1 MTDTKPNSEESTS
14 ANVDSG
20 ADSKDSLDPPARR
33 RITSGGCLFKIFLLL
48 GFFVAGIFLV
58 QRWLI
63 PEVDADKTR
72 PVVISQGDPENSSDK
87 PATGEDQLNLPEG
100 AVSATVNQAMF
111 DQAEHPFDPL
121 LELAELSL
129 QEIDENIKDYTA
141 TMVSQVRIGNELK
154 DEKYLALK
162 IRHAR
167 VEGKGKKIPFSVYTL
182 FLKPQA
188 NVGQEAIWI
197 EGQNDGNLIA
207 HANGLMNIKRFY
219 LSPEGPIAM
228 DGNRYPIQ
236 LIGMRN
242 LIVKMVDMAKD
253 ERQFGECTVTL
264 KRNVEVNGRICSMF
278 EAVHPV
284 KRDHFDF
291 HIARIYI
298 DDNHNIPVA
307 YEGLLWPEKEG
318 EEPPLLERYFYT
330 DIKFNV
336 GLTDKDFDPS
346 NEEYNYP
353 KW

>member
-1 MTDTKPNSEESTS
+1 MPDTEPNSNEST
-14 ANVDSG
+14 AAGG
-20 ADSKDSLDPPARR
+20 APQDSLDPPTRR
-33 RITSGGCLFKIFLLL
+33 RMTSGSCLFKVLLL
-48 GFFVAGIFLV
+48 LVFFVAGIFLV
-58 QRWLI
+58 QRWLV

-72 PVVISQGDPENSSDK
+72 PVVISDNSS
-87 PATGEDQLNLPEG
+87 TGKDELNLPEG

-129 QEIDENIKDYTA
+129 QEIDKNIKDYTA
-141 TMVSQVRIGNELK
+141 TMVSQVRIGDELK

-167 VEGKGKKIPFSVYTL
+167 DDGQGKKIPFSVYTL

-197 EGQNDGNLIA
+197 QGQNNDDLIA

-219 LSPEGPIAM
+219 LNPEGPIAM
-228 DGNRYPIQ
+228 DGNRYPIR

-253 ERQFGECTVTL
+253 DRQYGECTVTL
-264 KRNVEVNGRICSMF
+264 KRNVEVNGRMCSMF

-307 YEGLLWPEKEG
+307 YEGLLWPENEG